1 MQRAYI
7 NYKMSSSIPE
17 YFSSIVFSNFQ
28 EKNDEH
34 DLDVDRLLATP
45 ITGLETARTIKK
57 WSKLVASS
65 KQRLANARA
74 KYAAT
79 HSTEAANEFSQ
90 CSINFASIPVSLY
103 NALEFAKATDETRAK
118 RRELR
123 RSYAQMAADAYANYV
138 DEFYQIKL
146 PNSNAVCGDSGDG
159 RCALLEKARAAY
171 LSKCDEIHERYES
184 EKICAFVMWKHI

>member
-1 MQRAYI
+1 
-7 NYKMSSSIPE
+7 MSFPIPE
-17 YFSSIVFSNFQ
+17 YFYSIVFSNFQ
-28 EKNDEH
+28 EKNDEY
-34 DLDVDRLLATP
+34 DLDADRLLATP

-79 HSTEAANEFSQ
+79 RSAEAANEFSQ

-103 NALEFAKATDETRAK
+103 NALEFAKATDETCAK

-123 RSYAQMAADAYANYV
+123 GIYAKRAEDAYANYV
-138 DEFYQIKL
+138 DEFYRIKL
-146 PNSNAVCGDSGDG
+146 PNGDAVCSDAGDG
-159 RCALLEKARAAY
+159 RSALLEKARLAY
-171 LSKCDEIHERYES
+171 LAKCDEIREWYES
-184 EKICAFVMWKHI
+184 EKIRVFVLWKHI